1 MTILCISSSLR
12 NIFNILRG
20 FVESSGRMFTP
31 SVLVKLNLLFSPTRL
46 SQLALDPPCPGLLPA
61 PTPRPWIEFAVAPR
75 PPSCV
80 WILLPVACFTVP
92 PLVLTCLCVGEVVE
106 VSLFSSDEAVCVGAD
121 DWRKSDDNRRTSDDD
136 WETTGDGSFIAD
148 YVC

>member
-1 MTILCISSSLR
+1 MLGSLIIISAQLFVKLTILCISSSFR
-12 NIFNILRG
+12 NIFNILRR

-46 SQLALDPPCPGLLPA
+46 SQLALDPGLLPA
-61 PTPRPWIEFAVAPR
+61 PTPRPWIDFAVAPR

-121 DWRKSDDNRRTSDDD
+121 D
-136 WETTGDGSFIAD
+136 
-148 YVC
+148 

>member
-1 MTILCISSSLR
+1 MLGSLIIISAQLFVKLTILFISSSLR

-20 FVESSGRMFTP
+20 LVESSGRMFTP
-31 SVLVKLNLLFSPTRL
+31 GVLVRLNLFDHTRL

-75 PPSCV
+75 PPSRV

-121 DWRKSDDNRRTSDDD
+121 D
-136 WETTGDGSFIAD
+136 
-148 YVC
+148 